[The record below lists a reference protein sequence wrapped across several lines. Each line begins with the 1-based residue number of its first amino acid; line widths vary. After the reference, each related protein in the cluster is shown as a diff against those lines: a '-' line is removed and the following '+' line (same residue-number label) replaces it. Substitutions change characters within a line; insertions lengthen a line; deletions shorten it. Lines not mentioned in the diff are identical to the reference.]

1 MGRTG
6 CSLVRKLWL
15 CFLFFYPELP
25 SRHRSLRQAAALW
38 SRLDSSSCCY
48 LHTAKY
54 FHWLSVAFWK
64 QTFYFPQLIKL
75 LLFKGCGETSMLQ
88 GVKNISFCF
97 HTIDCFHAKILSCG
111 SFLPRFQMHSR
122 RTLMTHHLHCI
133 RAARIRT
140 ALCSP
145 QVNVLFFSSCCLPV
159 SVDHVHTFSSQLFSS
174 FGFWQYWNTAQKTS
188 ISHCDLAD
196 IVA

>member
-25 SRHRSLRQAAALW
+25 SRHRSLRQTAALW

-111 SFLPRFQMHSR
+111 SFLPRFQMLSR
-122 RTLMTHHLHCI
+122 RTFMTHHDHCI
-133 RAARIRT
+133 RTAGIRT

-145 QVNVLFFSSCCLPV
+145 QVNFLFFSSCCLQ
-159 SVDHVHTFSSQLFSS
+159 SQWTMFRLSLC
-174 FGFWQYWNTAQKTS
+174 N
-188 ISHCDLAD
+188 
-196 IVA
+196 

>member
-25 SRHRSLRQAAALW
+25 SRHRSLRQTARLSGADWTRRPAAT
-38 SRLDSSSCCY
+38 

-75 LLFKGCGETSMLQ
+75 LLFKGCGETSMPQ

-111 SFLPRFQMHSR
+111 SFLPRLQMHSR
-122 RTLMTHHLHCI
+122 RTHHLHCI

-145 QVNVLFFSSCCLPV
+145 QVNFLFFSSCCLQ
-159 SVDHVHTFSSQLFSS
+159 SQWTMFRLSLC
-174 FGFWQYWNTAQKTS
+174 N
-188 ISHCDLAD
+188 
-196 IVA
+196 